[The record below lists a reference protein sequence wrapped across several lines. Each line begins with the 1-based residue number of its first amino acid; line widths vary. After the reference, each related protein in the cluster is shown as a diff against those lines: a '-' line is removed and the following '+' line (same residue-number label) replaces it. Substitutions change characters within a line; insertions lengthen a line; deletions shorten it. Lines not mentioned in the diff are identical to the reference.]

1 MAWILDD
8 DGLLDAADGFA
19 GWDDALEDDTLAQE
33 LAQERAVE
41 LESELEQDERPIDY
55 DAELEDAEEEAA
67 PTSGKRLKRELRAEA
82 LRRLEDAAR
91 TAEDF
96 AVVVEEWNKL
106 DRNRERRE
114 RDHEN
119 LRGDVPLEYQAVP
132 EPRIVPRWLNNPAV
146 RQLCSGNFLDILFD
160 CPYETHQLTAN
171 AFLSQMIEELSEEH
185 KEILYFLSL
194 RLYSTT
200 QLAQMRGQSDRN
212 IRKVRNTIR
221 KKLQKKLYAHLCR
234 MQDVEEWNKLD
245 RNRER
250 RERDHEN
257 LRGDVPLEYQA
268 VPEPRIVPRWLN
280 NPAVRQLCSGNFLD
294 ILFDCPYEMHQLT
307 ANAFLSQM
315 IEELSEEH
323 KEILYFLSI
332 RLYSTTQLAQLR
344 GQSDRNIRK
353 VRNTIRKKLQKRL
366 YAHLCQMQDEGKSLT
381 LRERQFMEE
390 YAALLEEKGKDAVI
404 RRENKTKR
412 RKKKAA
418 LDGGKDSE

>member
-1 MAWILDD
+1 MALILDD
-8 DGLLDAADGFA
+8 DGFLDAADGFA
-19 GWDDALEDDTLAQE
+19 GWDDALVDDTLAQE
-33 LAQERAVE
+33 LEQERTAE

-67 PTSGKRLKRELRAEA
+67 PTSEKRLKRELRAEA

-132 EPRIVPRWLNNPAV
+132 EP
-146 RQLCSGNFLDILFD
+146 
-160 CPYETHQLTAN
+160 
-171 AFLSQMIEELSEEH
+171 
-185 KEILYFLSL
+185 K
-194 RLYSTT
+194 
-200 QLAQMRGQSDRN
+200 
-212 IRKVRNTIR
+212 
-221 KKLQKKLYAHLCR
+221 
-234 MQDVEEWNKLD
+234 
-245 RNRER
+245 
-250 RERDHEN
+250 
-257 LRGDVPLEYQA
+257 
-268 VPEPRIVPRWLN
+268 IVPRWLN

-294 ILFDCPYEMHQLT
+294 ILFDCPYEM
-307 ANAFLSQM
+307 
-315 IEELSEEH
+315 
-323 KEILYFLSI
+323 
-332 RLYSTTQLAQLR
+332 TQLAQLR

-381 LRERQFMEE
+381 LRERQFVEE
-390 YAALLEEKGKDAVI
+390 YAALLGTKGKDAVI

-418 LDGGKDSE
+418 LDDGKDG